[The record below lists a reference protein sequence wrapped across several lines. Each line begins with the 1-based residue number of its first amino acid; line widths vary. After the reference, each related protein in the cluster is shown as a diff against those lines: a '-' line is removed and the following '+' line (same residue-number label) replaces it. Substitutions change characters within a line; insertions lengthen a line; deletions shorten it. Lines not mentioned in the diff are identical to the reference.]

1 MSKGKLI
8 ILSGFSGSGKGTVV
22 NGLLEK
28 YDDYAISISA
38 TTRNPREGEINGVH
52 YYFKTPEEFQT
63 MIDNDEFIEY
73 ATFVSN
79 SYGTPKE
86 FVEKKLEEG
95 INVILEIEVQG
106 ALKVKEKM
114 PDTVMVFIIP
124 PSARILH
131 DRLVG
136 RGTEELDVVHG
147 RLRRAIDESDFIKKY
162 DYVIINDDLNEC
174 ITNVN
179 DTIHGNTN
187 NETENII
194 TDKKV
199 IDEFADNFKNELSS
213 LLEGE

>member
-22 NGLLEK
+22 NGLLER

-114 PDTVMVFIIP
+114 PDTVMVFIIFTTDLLVVELK
-124 PSARILH
+124 ILMLFTV
-131 DRLVG
+131 DF
-136 RGTEELDVVHG
+136 VVQ
-147 RLRRAIDESDFIKKY
+147 L
-162 DYVIINDDLNEC
+162 
-174 ITNVN
+174 TNQ
-179 DTIHGNTN
+179 T
-187 NETENII
+187 
-194 TDKKV
+194 
-199 IDEFADNFKNELSS
+199 
-213 LLEGE
+213 LLKSMIML